1 MMGFDLLMPKEPDTN
16 FYGVTIGIV
25 TNNQDPENL
34 GRVKVKYP
42 WLSEEAESRWA
53 RVLTPMAG
61 SDRGIYFLPE
71 VDDEVLLAFEQG
83 DINFPYVLGA
93 LWNGQDKPPAK
104 NDDGKNNQRM
114 IKSRSGHQIVFD
126 DTEGEEKIVIQDKTG
141 KNKIVIDSKD
151 NNMTIDVQGD
161 LTITA
166 KGKII
171 LNSSDD
177 DLAIE
182 CKNLSIKTK
191 ENYQLEAGKNCTVE
205 AKAKYEL
212 EANSGLGIKCSAGV
226 KVNDGSLEV
235 M

>member
-1 MMGFDLLMPKEPDTN
+1 MIGLDLLMPKESNTH
-16 FYGVTIGIV
+16 FYGVTVGIV

-42 WLSEEAESRWA
+42 WLSESAESHWA
-53 RVLTPMAG
+53 RLLTPMAG
-61 SDRGIYFLPE
+61 KDRGIYFLPE

-83 DINFPYVLGA
+83 DINFPYILGA

-114 IKSRSGHQIVFD
+114 IKSRSGHQIILD
-126 DTEGEEKIVIQDKTG
+126 DTAGEEQIIIQDKTA

-151 NNMTIDVQGD
+151 NKMNIDVEGD
-161 LTITA
+161 LTITT

-171 LNSSDD
+171 LKSSDD
-177 DLAIE
+177 DVAIE
-182 CKNLSIKTK
+182 CKNFSIKTQ
-191 ENYQLEAGKNCTVE
+191 ENYQLEAGKNCTVK
-205 AKAKYEL
+205 ATAKYEL
-212 EANSGLGIKCSAGV
+212 EAKSGLGIKCSAGV